1 MLSFDQLA
9 AEAFAIDRGVRW
21 VAVVRP
27 GDAPRYRYR
36 AHVTPLN
43 DSASDEAEERLV
55 NPAIIALAQ
64 ARGDWDLNGLRY
76 IVIAYGKLSQ
86 VVAPL
91 PAGGHISLSLE
102 RGTDADDVGDILVTR
117 IARDEVPYHA
127 WAAADTVQGS
137 GGGSRKQG
145 ITA

>member
-9 AEAFAIDRGVRW
+9 AGAFAIDDGVRW

-27 GDAPRYRYR
+27 GEPPRYRYR
-36 AHVTPLN
+36 ANVTPLN
-43 DSASDEAEERLV
+43 DAASDEAEERLV
-55 NPAIIALAQ
+55 NPAIIGLAQ

-91 PAGGHISLSLE
+91 PEGGHISLSLD
-102 RGTDADDVGDILVTR
+102 RGTDAADVGDGLVTR
-117 IARDEVPYHA
+117 IARDEVPYHS
-127 WAAADTVQGS
+127 WAAAEAIHGS
-137 GGGSRKQG
+137 
-145 ITA
+145 TAAGNRG